1 MQQNDGWDVQT
12 SIREDSDGGLVVQRR
27 QLVGDHVDYCKA
39 RANEGLH
46 GFPDFK
52 LKASIP
58 AVVVEPV
65 VSRPPDARPDWM
77 QATDAITFARNE
89 PPPAAPP
96 PPLGWSDANSAV
108 QGAGESAS
116 PSAAASARRPTTS
129 CHIARPPGP
138 YRARG

>member
-58 AVVVEPV
+58 AVVVEHYC
-65 VSRPPDARPDWM
+65 
-77 QATDAITFARNE
+77 AINGITLREFLGNPEHAKRIVNDPAFADLRI
-89 PPPAAPP
+89 AP
-96 PPLGWSDANSAV
+96 G
-108 QGAGESAS
+108 
-116 PSAAASARRPTTS
+116 RM
-129 CHIARPPGP
+129 
-138 YRARG
+138 